1 MGWERW
7 RLLLGSRG
15 CSFQCQSIS
24 SLQRAKPEW
33 LINMKSFWLKILSIH
48 VFFSCFRKVLYH
60 FTDHSFTFHSITF
73 MNTRVSDCYG
83 LMYWLIR
90 QMVRRQKWV
99 GAPWVGFMALT
110 RYLSIH
116 RHVIHCT
123 ATIGNELW
131 AFYWSFHNGS
141 PGECQWEASSVPKG
155 KNPISKF

>member
-48 VFFSCFRKVLYH
+48 VFSLGGSLSFHGPLLHIPFHYIHEYESLRLLWFNVLANQ
-60 FTDHSFTFHSITF
+60 TNGATTEMSWS
-73 MNTRVSDCYG
+73 
-83 LMYWLIR
+83 
-90 QMVRRQKWV
+90 